1 MKLKN
6 AISKK
11 LRAQMYYSSLS
22 PEKKALYKSA
32 NQIPN
37 LSSGNSYISNSCNDS
52 FIQRNY
58 QSYLE
63 KEKKNIER
71 IKSNILSKT
80 DLETILYNLKKNYNL
95 IMEVTQQRNVE
106 LNRLSNKVEKEE
118 EKLNKLID
126 FKEIELPEEK
136 ISLRKLGD
144 TNLTKEQLRSHLF
157 ELLNEKRDLDEKVN
171 VANEYTK
178 TVEYMIA
185 GEKKKLL
192 RMQEETNQ
200 IHEKLNNFHKY
211 DILIN
216 ENIQKAKIK
225 NNNYSILSHELTK
238 NIDLANNIIN
248 DNNKK
253 NKILEN
259 RISNKEEKVDSL
271 KQTIDFMKQQNKE

>member
-157 ELLNEKRDLDEKVN
+157 EL
-171 VANEYTK
+171 
-178 TVEYMIA
+178 
-185 GEKKKLL
+185 
-192 RMQEETNQ
+192 
-200 IHEKLNNFHKY
+200 
-211 DILIN
+211 
-216 ENIQKAKIK
+216 
-225 NNNYSILSHELTK
+225 
-238 NIDLANNIIN
+238 
-248 DNNKK
+248 
-253 NKILEN
+253 
-259 RISNKEEKVDSL
+259 
-271 KQTIDFMKQQNKE
+271 